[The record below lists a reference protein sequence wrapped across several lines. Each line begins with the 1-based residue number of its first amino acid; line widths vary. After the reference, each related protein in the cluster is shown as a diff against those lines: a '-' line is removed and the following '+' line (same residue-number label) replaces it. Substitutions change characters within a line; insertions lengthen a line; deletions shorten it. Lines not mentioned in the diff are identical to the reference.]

1 MIVLNVRPR
10 TQGVRFYNPVF
21 DRALSDFYRNAA
33 PANGAAKNN
42 PAVNVSE
49 TTEAFKIELAVPGF
63 DKADFNVSTEKDVLT
78 IAAKKEVNND
88 ENGTLRRKEFNYN
101 EFKRSFRLPEDVN
114 IETIEAVYVNG
125 ILTVTLP
132 KVVVAPTVKKVEIG

>member
-21 DRALSDFYRNAA
+21 DRALSDFYRNAT
-33 PANGAAKNN
+33 PASGVAKNN

-49 TTEAFKIELAVPGF
+49 TTEAFKIELAAPGF
-63 DKADFNVSTEKDVLT
+63 DKGDFNVSTEKDVLT

-88 ENGTLRRKEFNYN
+88 ENGTLRRKEFSYN
-101 EFKRSFRLPEDVN
+101 EFKRTFRLPENVN